1 MANEGLDL
9 FADGFSF
16 LEAPRWHEGQL
27 WAADMF
33 AGHVVAFAAD
43 GAAKAVMTVPEVLAG
58 FGWMPD
64 GRLLAVTRSGRLLR
78 QEAMAVV
85 ELPSPLSGGTA
96 PCNEMTIDGQ
106 GRAYIGL
113 FGLAGGGLARVDPDD
128 SARVVATDMLLRRPG
143 RSMPALRTADADL
156 RWPRGAG

>member
-1 MANEGLDL
+1 MAHEGLDL

-16 LEAPRWHEGQL
+16 LEVPRWHEGRL
-27 WAADMF
+27 WVADMF
-33 AGHVVAFAAD
+33 AGPVVAFAAD

-78 QEAMAVV
+78 QEARAVA
-85 ELPSPLSGGTA
+85 ELPSPLSGGPA

-113 FGLAGGGLARVDPDD
+113 FGLAGGGLVRVDPDG
-128 SARVVATDMLLRRPG
+128 SARVVVE
-143 RSMPALRTADADL
+143 
-156 RWPRGAG
+156 